1 MEDALLS
8 TFLMLS
14 FLLLAVCP
22 RYDRSN
28 SAIESL
34 PIFKVMSTQNPGA
47 KGITN
52 VAAAV
57 RVLKQHRSNGRKSQT
72 AIGKH
77 CLGPPIH
84 TGRVRGITY
93 EL

>member
-1 MEDALLS
+1 MSSRMEDTLLS

-34 PIFKVMSTQNPGA
+34 PIFKVMSIQNPGA
-47 KGITN
+47 KVIMN

-57 RVLKQHRSNGRKSQT
+57 RVLKQQRSNGRKT
-72 AIGKH
+72 KLR
-77 CLGPPIH
+77 LGSS
-84 TGRVRGITY
+84 V
-93 EL
+93 